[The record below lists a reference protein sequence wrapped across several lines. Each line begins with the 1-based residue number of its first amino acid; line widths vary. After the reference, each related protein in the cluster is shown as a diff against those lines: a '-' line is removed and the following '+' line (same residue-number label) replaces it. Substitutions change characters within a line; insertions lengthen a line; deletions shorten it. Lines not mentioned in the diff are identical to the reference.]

1 MDQCLNGVEAGVEV
15 FGIEIQ
21 FPEFA
26 HLCQIGV
33 FQILVREDAL
43 EQGPVVI
50 AAIEF
55 HIELRHVPWYA
66 HGIASECLIAV
77 PLDPLPA
84 PEGGVLVEVV
94 IACGE
99 GVTVQVG
106 EQVVQRC

>member
-1 MDQCLNGVEAGVEV
+1 MDGIEAGVEV

-21 FPEFA
+21 LPEFA

-55 HIELRHVPWYA
+55 HIELRHVPWHA
-66 HGIASECLIAV
+66 KGIASERLVAV
-77 PLDPLPA
+77 PFDPLPT

-94 IACGE
+94 IACGQ
-99 GVTVQVG
+99 GVAVQVG
-106 EQVVQRC
+106 EQVVQRR